1 MDSGKPF
8 DPLAKKDA
16 DTSLSADERVIG
28 GLGILMVKK
37 SMDDVRYSYK
47 NGKNILI
54 IIKILIEKI
63 LGIIEMNAEYST
75 EQIAAELDLKG
86 ARTRQLL
93 KELVEQDKIECIGV
107 TKYRK
112 YKK

>member
-1 MDSGKPF
+1 
-8 DPLAKKDA
+8 
-16 DTSLSADERVIG
+16 
-28 GLGILMVKK
+28 
-37 SMDDVRYSYK
+37 
-47 NGKNILI
+47 
-54 IIKILIEKI
+54 
-63 LGIIEMNAEYST
+63 MNAEYST
-75 EQIAAELDLKG
+75 EQIVAELDLKG